1 MFSLFAYCEMNK
13 KKVNYVMVEFSEA
26 DPFHLAS
33 GQNDWNLLAQ
43 CCTDSGIIEPE
54 TLLDARNLNAELITV
69 IEREQLDFGLQ
80 IISIMILI
88 I

>member
-1 MFSLFAYCEMNK
+1 MLY
-13 KKVNYVMVEFSEA
+13 
-26 DPFHLAS
+26 
-33 GQNDWNLLAQ
+33 
-43 CCTDSGIIEPE
+43 GIIEPE

-69 IEREQLDFGLQ
+69 IEREQLDFGPQ